1 MCACACVRVHACVCV
16 CICVCVHLCILTAV
30 CVCRLLLCVVVGFV
44 AGITVGGAKRADN
57 WSWPTEQ
64 MTSRGQPEAL
74 AVGLLIALP
83 SGVGVAL
90 SKTDDGYAGGL
101 VGVAISAS
109 LLPPAVNAGICWG
122 LAPFSALEA
131 KELGIMGGYSLLL
144 TIVNIVAIIFAAS
157 LVSHRHGA
165 SCLVFFPFLFDPVY
179 SMLV

>member
-1 MCACACVRVHACVCV
+1 MHAYV
-16 CICVCVHLCILTAV
+16 IAV
-30 CVCRLLLCVVVGFV
+30 DVCRLLLCVVVGFL
-44 AGITVGGAKRADN
+44 AGIIVGGADRADN
-57 WSWPTEQ
+57 WGWPTEQ

-90 SKTDDGYAGGL
+90 SKADDGYAGGL

-144 TIVNIVAIIFAAS
+144 TLVNIVAIIFAGS
-157 LVSHRHGA
+157 LVSQ
-165 SCLVFFPFLFDPVY
+165 SNQQKVFEEMTDITSGIALTLLHVHSMRLF
-179 SMLV
+179 

>member
-1 MCACACVRVHACVCV
+1 M
-16 CICVCVHLCILTAV
+16 
-30 CVCRLLLCVVVGFV
+30 
-44 AGITVGGAKRADN
+44 GGAKRAEN
-57 WSWPTEQ
+57 WNWPTEQ

-122 LAPFSALEA
+122 LAPFSADA
-131 KELGIMGGYSLLL
+131 KELGTLGGYSLLL
-144 TIVNIVAIIFAAS
+144 TIVNIVAIIFAGS
-157 LVSHRHGA
+157 LVSYLQKRKHHAWSDILKISSIYIVNKTRGGGGFKCTMYARKRTLRPPAHAAVRVYLVYA
-165 SCLVFFPFLFDPVY
+165 SIFRTTG
-179 SMLV
+179 